1 MTVYQRFMPIM
12 AQHIVRTAPAGA
24 DTVGWRY

>member
-1 MTVYQRFMPIM
+1 VYQRFMPIM

-24 DTVGWRY
+24 DTVSWRY